1 MRQRFKVDARKVR
14 DLHQLASQPE
24 AQDCRAGCAV
34 SATPGAA
41 AKAAL
46 SVGFENL
53 TCAAFDDA
61 I

>member
-1 MRQRFKVDARKVR
+1 MRLPPSETAFT
-14 DLHQLASQPE
+14 LE
-24 AQDCRAGCAV
+24 DCQAGCAV

-46 SVGFENL
+46 SPGFESL
-53 TCAAFDDA
+53 SCAEFDGE

>member
-1 MRQRFKVDARKVR
+1 MF
-14 DLHQLASQPE
+14 HQAKTAFTVE
-24 AQDCRAGCAV
+24 DCQAGCAV

-46 SVGFENL
+46 STGFENL